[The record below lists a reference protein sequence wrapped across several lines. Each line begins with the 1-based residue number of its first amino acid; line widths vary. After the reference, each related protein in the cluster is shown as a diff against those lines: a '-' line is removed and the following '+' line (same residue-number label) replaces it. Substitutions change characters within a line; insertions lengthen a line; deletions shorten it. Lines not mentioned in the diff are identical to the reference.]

1 MLLISDSKLGSR
13 TNAGLGERPSAA
25 SLCSLPT
32 DLAESR
38 LSLLCICNLKAS
50 DGPLRGVPPVA
61 GVHRNIGNVAT
72 KDGQTEN
79 VRGELGC
86 VYK

>member
-32 DLAESR
+32 DLDESR
-38 LSLLCICNLKAS
+38 LSLS
-50 DGPLRGVPPVA
+50 DGPLRGVPPVT
-61 GVHRNIGNVAT
+61 GVHRKKKGNVAT

-86 VYK
+86 VYKC